1 MTGLEAL
8 AGVDRIG
15 AEAVSGPAQALA
27 TAAPTPAQTPEA
39 PSSLSF
45 GDIITRGIAN
55 VETRIDNANRLVRA
69 FALDDSVPLHEV
81 TIALEEARLAVE
93 LTSTI
98 RARLVESYREIMNT
112 QL

>member
-1 MTGLEAL
+1 MSTEAT
-8 AGVDRIG
+8 AGVERIS
-15 AEAVSGPAQALA
+15 AEASSAREAAASPAAAQEPQAA
-27 TAAPTPAQTPEA
+27 M
-39 PSSLSF
+39 SF
-45 GDIITRGIAN
+45 GDIINQGIAN

>member
-8 AGVDRIG
+8 AGVDRVNT
-15 AEAVSGPAQALA
+15 EATQALA
-27 TAAPTPAQTPEA
+27 TPTPAPLQQLEA
-39 PSSLSF
+39 PSGLSF
-45 GDIITRGIAN
+45 GDFIAQGLAD
-55 VETRIDNANRLVRA
+55 VEAKISNANRLVRA

-98 RARLVESYREIMNT
+98 RARLVDSYREIMNT

>member
-8 AGVDRIG
+8 AGVDRVTT
-15 AEAVSGPAQALA
+15 EAAQTLAPA
-27 TAAPTPAQTPEA
+27 TPAPPQQTEA
-39 PSSLSF
+39 ASGLNF
-45 GDIITRGIAN
+45 GDIITQGLAN

-69 FALDDSVPLHEV
+69 FALYDSVPLHEV